1 MALSGDRKSSVFNET
16 VVAKIFYVCTSR
28 ALVFL
33 LPPRHGFGA
42 SLVVVTYC
50 AIVRRRFHCGPV
62 DTVSRIVPELIYG
75 VNATIVFGTDT
86 FLSGYA
92 RAAHPYDFRSLRYI
106 LAGAEQSSFIDGSMT
121 EQKALPG
128 GNRLTLCCGTNTATG
143 QLQAVTDGENAWG
156 ANNPRW
162 RLFAW
167 GPLSNMLPNAAIDSP
182 MYVAVWVGDDPA
194 DGPTPGTTDG
204 NPAMDTNG
212 TLTLHAE
219 AFGPGG
225 THKIVEVTV
234 ARTSST
240 EIERGQIAQRGQE
253 ELNQR
258 ARKAAVQTPGK
269 ALTNMRMSTSTGG
282 MAVQ

>member
-1 MALSGDRKSSVFNET
+1 MTTLSTRMRNQNGSALIIALMSMMLLTALGAAVIMVTNTET
-16 VVAKIFYVCTSR
+16 MIASNYRNGQEALYSADAAVERVVQD
-28 ALVFL
+28 L
-33 LPPRHGFGA
+33 LMVPRWN
-42 SLVVVTYC
+42 
-50 AIVRRRFHCGPV
+50 
-62 DTVSRIVPELIYG
+62 D
-75 VNATIVFGTDT
+75 
-86 FLSGYA
+86 
-92 RAAHPYDFRSLRYI
+92 I

-167 GPLSNMLPNAAIDSP
+167 GPLSNMLPTAAIDSP

-194 DGPTPGTTDG
+194 DGPTQGTTDG